1 MRTDVL
7 SYPHEVVELRAKDRD
22 QLQHSL
28 AYVETG
34 PDSWLPTSYR
44 HGDYRFARAPLNA
57 RSYRSRLGSCLQERK
72 QEQPGNPSRVAD
84 QLVQCGIGWSMSKI
98 VKACG
103 SEINDRCPKFLT
115 LLADPKIGQM
125 VVEHKDQAS
134 RFGVAYLQTV
144 LARPRAGTGDRQH
157 R

>member
-1 MRTDVL
+1 
-7 SYPHEVVELRAKDRD
+7 
-22 QLQHSL
+22 
-28 AYVETG
+28 
-34 PDSWLPTSYR
+34 
-44 HGDYRFARAPLNA
+44 
-57 RSYRSRLGSCLQERK
+57 
-72 QEQPGNPSRVAD
+72 
-84 QLVQCGIGWSMSKI
+84 MSKI

-144 LARPRAGTGDRQH
+144 LARPRTGTGDLQH